1 MKNNAHINARL
12 EDLFEFIDARAYV
25 NIFRQRKDGK
35 EELLRSNK
43 LYNLLAD
50 NEFIGNRSIY
60 DARVIGLTVTLGV
73 VVSILIE
80 EA

>member
-1 MKNNAHINARL
+1 MKNNAIINTTL
-12 EDLFEFIDARAYV
+12 EVFLNVMDARANV
-25 NIFRQRKDGK
+25 NIFKATADGK

-43 LYNLLAD
+43 LYNILAD

-60 DARVIGLTVTLGV
+60 NARIIGLNVTLGV
-73 VVSILIE
+73 TSILIE